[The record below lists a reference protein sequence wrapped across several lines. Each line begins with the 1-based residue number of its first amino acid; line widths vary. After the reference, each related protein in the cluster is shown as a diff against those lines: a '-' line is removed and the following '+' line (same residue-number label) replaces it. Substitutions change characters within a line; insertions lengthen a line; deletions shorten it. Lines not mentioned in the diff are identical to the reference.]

1 MNNRISTAA
10 IHNQAITRMLS
21 RQSDLAFT
29 QNQMATG
36 KRVNSPSDD
45 PVAATQ
51 IMDMQRQ
58 KQQLAQYVKNGDA
71 ANTRLSMTEQAF
83 ADLSNSLNRV
93 RELTLQ
99 ASSPA
104 MDSTAR
110 KAIVSE
116 LTTRTQEV
124 QDIGNRRDANG
135 EYLFAGLSTQTQP
148 FARGANG
155 VDYSGDQG
163 ARVLQIGPDQQIS
176 DGFSGEQVFRSITQ
190 GNGTFV
196 VSQGVH
202 AGASSIDTGQV
213 TNASAWVPGNYSL
226 QFTAADAWQVLDA
239 NSNVVGSG
247 PYVSGGAIAFN
258 GVQVSVSGTP
268 VTGDTY
274 SIGSAGKED
283 IFTTLD
289 RLTSNLSS
297 AIESPAARAGL
308 TSSPKHPIKQDTHVF
323 TIKSHT

>member
-135 EYLFAGLSTQTQP
+135 ELATLPQLLVPALNKNLVLVYQLVLPLLQMLSW
-148 FARGANG
+148 
-155 VDYSGDQG
+155 
-163 ARVLQIGPDQQIS
+163 L
-176 DGFSGEQVFRSITQ
+176 
-190 GNGTFV
+190 
-196 VSQGVH
+196 
-202 AGASSIDTGQV
+202 
-213 TNASAWVPGNYSL
+213 
-226 QFTAADAWQVLDA
+226 
-239 NSNVVGSG
+239 
-247 PYVSGGAIAFN
+247 
-258 GVQVSVSGTP
+258 
-268 VTGDTY
+268 
-274 SIGSAGKED
+274 K
-283 IFTTLD
+283 
-289 RLTSNLSS
+289 
-297 AIESPAARAGL
+297 
-308 TSSPKHPIKQDTHVF
+308 
-323 TIKSHT
+323 